1 MDLEFNKREDI
12 NKLKLSDTKKILS
25 KIKLGGG
32 EKALQKQRDQ
42 GKMTV
47 RERLEYLFD
56 KNSDTIEIGAFA
68 GYEMYEKKADVLQAV
83 WL

>member
-32 EKALQKQRDQ
+32 EKALQ
-42 GKMTV
+42 
-47 RERLEYLFD
+47 
-56 KNSDTIEIGAFA
+56 
-68 GYEMYEKKADVLQAV
+68 
-83 WL
+83 

>member
-68 GYEMYEKKADVLQAV
+68 GYEMYEKEGGCPAAAHP
-83 WL
+83 

>member
-68 GYEMYEKKADVLQAV
+68 GYEMYEKEG
-83 WL
+83 

>member
-12 NKLKLSDTKKILS
+12 NKLKLSDIKKTLS

-32 EKALQKQRDQ
+32 EKSLQKQRDQ

-56 KNSDTIEIGAFA
+56 KDSDTIEIGAFA
-68 GYEMYEKKADVLQAV
+68 GYEMYEEQGGDRKSVV
-83 WL
+83 

>member
-32 EKALQKQRDQ
+32 VKALQKQRDQ

-47 RERLEYLFD
+47 R
-56 KNSDTIEIGAFA
+56 
-68 GYEMYEKKADVLQAV
+68 
-83 WL
+83 